1 MIHRKS
7 ILLVG
12 FPGMIG
18 REQYLSQY
26 IMRVVEMNVKQ
37 GCFFGLILFNYLMH
51 RPDGVWG
58 FGRFEK
64 DGVPIE
70 STTYFE
76 IKNPPSDCL

>member
-1 MIHRKS
+1 M
-7 ILLVG
+7 
-12 FPGMIG
+12 
-18 REQYLSQY
+18 
-26 IMRVVEMNVKQ
+26 
-37 GCFFGLILFNYLMH
+37 FFGLILFNYLMH